1 MIKPWE
7 SRAKSSSDCDRM
19 TAMLAEID
27 ELRAVLGDLPESQAE
42 MLQEIKKL
50 RAELA
55 LKIRKLKELSNANAL
70 ENMYSVGLE
79 QEYEINELRE
89 ALDALKNQEPYGF
102 WWEADG
108 TFDIGQEPS
117 MSTKAGPCSG
127 WKITPLFL
135 APGAQPVKTGRV
147 MVPKEQS

>member
-1 MIKPWE
+1 MIKPWG
-7 SRAKSSSDCDRM
+7 SRAKSSFDCDRM

-50 RAELA
+50 RAELT
-55 LKIRKLKELSNANAL
+55 
-70 ENMYSVGLE
+70 
-79 QEYEINELRE
+79 
-89 ALDALKNQEPYGF
+89 ALKNQEPYGF
-102 WWEADG
+102 WWESDG
-108 TFDIGQEPS
+108 TFNIGQEPS

-135 APGAQPVKTGRV
+135 APGAQLKDR
-147 MVPKEQS
+147 S